1 MMIRRISL
9 SLLTILFI
17 LGLIY
22 MLSPKP
28 VPVESALVTSGLFKV
43 ILTEEGKTRVRDHFV
58 ISAPIAGILQRS
70 GWHEGDTVL
79 TGQTLL
85 KINPL
90 PATLL
95 DSRSKAEA
103 EDRVA
108 VARSGLQTAE
118 ANVRLHQAQ
127 VKFASADY
135 ERLEQ
140 MYAKKLLSER
150 ELEQARTDKM
160 QAQARLESFRF
171 MVDAARFRLSE
182 ALNAL
187 QSFTLS
193 QNGTSADQI
202 EIHAPVNG
210 QILKVYQES
219 EGVVAAGQ
227 PLLLVGNLAAL
238 EAEIELLSIDAVRIQ
253 KGMVVEITDWGG
265 DSVLQGQV
273 RLIEP
278 LGFTK
283 ISALGVEEQR
293 VKVIVQLTSE
303 PHLWKGLGAGY
314 RIEAHFIEW
323 QDDSVVQIPES
334 ALFDIE
340 SGPAVFI
347 VDKTRR
353 LQQRSVKVG
362 YRSQFKAQIKQGLT
376 VGERVVLFPDSTLT
390 TGQTVKLN

>member
-1 MMIRRISL
+1 MIRRISL
-9 SLLTILFI
+9 SLLATLFI

-43 ILTEEGKTRVRDHFV
+43 ILEEEGKTRVRDHFV

-79 TGQTLL
+79 TGQALL

-283 ISALGVEEQR
+283 VSALGVEEQR

-323 QDDSVVQIPES
+323 QGDSVVQIPES